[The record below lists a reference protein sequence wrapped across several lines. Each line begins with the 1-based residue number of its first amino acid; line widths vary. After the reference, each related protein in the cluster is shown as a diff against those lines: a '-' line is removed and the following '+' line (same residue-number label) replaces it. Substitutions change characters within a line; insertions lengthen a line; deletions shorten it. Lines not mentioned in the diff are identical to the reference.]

1 MVVLL
6 GRRGGRY
13 LPTIAFRNMPA
24 AEAALQRLAAC
35 AARRGARAE
44 VVGSLLIII
53 DGKEAFALTITPC
66 WPRGEGGRAGAAVPA
81 AVAGMPCP

>member
-44 VVGSLLIII
+44 VVGSLLII

-81 AVAGMPCP
+81 AVAAMPCP